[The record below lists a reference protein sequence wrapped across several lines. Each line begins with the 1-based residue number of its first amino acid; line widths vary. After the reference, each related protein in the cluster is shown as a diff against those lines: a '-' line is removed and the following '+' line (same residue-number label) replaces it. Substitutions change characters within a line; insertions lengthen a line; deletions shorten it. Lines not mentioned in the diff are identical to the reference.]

1 MALALE
7 ECSAR
12 SYAELIR
19 SNIPSSS
26 SLLHARSTASRPS
39 PLSTLGVFSFG
50 PTAATPTRGEILVY
64 LGATSRKPRSVK
76 RKKTSS
82 SEKDRPVPAK
92 VQKLGVSPPSPVR
105 EPGQA
110 SSPLAEVQNSGA
122 PPPSPAQE
130 LERASSP
137 LVEVPESGA
146 SPPSPAQELER
157 ASSPLVEVQESGAS
171 LPSPAQEP
179 EQELPSLDLTLLSP
193 SGPDVKAK
201 GLSGADVA
209 QPLTVLPITV
219 WNPPAD
225 KDKSPPRRMTELKRR
240 KLKPKADAIK
250 DSLLS
255 SVELAA
261 GAVSSILLESDV
273 GSSKELPVDEAL
285 ELSFQGLASVSL

>member
-1 MALALE
+1 ME

-12 SYAELIR
+12 SYAELIK

-26 SLLHARSTASRPS
+26 ILLPARSSASRPS
-39 PLSTLGVFSFG
+39 PLSTLGFFSFG
-50 PTAATPTRGEILVY
+50 PTDATPTRGEILVH
-64 LGATSRKPRSVK
+64 LGATSRKHRSVK
-76 RKKTSS
+76 RKKPNS

-92 VQKLGVSPPSPVR
+92 VQKLGVSPPFPVR

-110 SSPLAEVQNSGA
+110 SQPLAEVQNSG
-122 PPPSPAQE
+122 
-130 LERASSP
+130 
-137 LVEVPESGA
+137 G

-171 LPSPAQEP
+171 PPSPAQEP
-179 EQELPSLDLTLLSP
+179 EQELPTLDLTLLSP
-193 SGPDVKAK
+193 PRPDVKAK

-225 KDKSPPRRMTELKRR
+225 KAKSPPRRTTELKRK
-240 KLKPKADAIK
+240 KLKPKADAIR

-255 SVELAA
+255 SSELAA
-261 GAVSSILLESDV
+261 GAVSSILKEFDV
-273 GSSKELPVDEAL
+273 GGSKELPVDEAL
-285 ELSFQGLASVSL
+285 ALSFQGIASVSL